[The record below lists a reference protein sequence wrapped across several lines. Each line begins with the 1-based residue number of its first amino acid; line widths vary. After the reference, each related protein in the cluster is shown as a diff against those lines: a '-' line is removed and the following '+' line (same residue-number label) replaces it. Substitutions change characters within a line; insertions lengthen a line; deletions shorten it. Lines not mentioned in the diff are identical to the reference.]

1 MLDDIKKILKVS
13 QRGIVVMENGKP
25 SYVIV
30 PFEDY
35 IESTSDNNKHFSSNA
50 INTEKNSLFDDDLLL
65 NEKFDFD
72 FSENKNKDSIYDDLK
87 EIKLEDLP
95 F

>member
-1 MLDDIKKILKVS
+1 MLDNIKKILEVS

-35 IESTSDNNKHFSSNA
+35 IESASSNKSHFSSDA
-50 INTEKNSLFDDDLLL
+50 IKNTKKESLFDDDVLL
-65 NEKFDFD
+65 NEKFDFN
-72 FSENKNKDSIYDDLK
+72 FSKNKDSIYDDLK